1 MSRFDAAII
10 DLDGTLVDTLGD
22 FEVALNLTFA
32 DLGLPGASRHAVS
45 LAIGK
50 GSEHLI
56 RTLLGPAKQHLYIR
70 AWDHYQAHYQN
81 INGQHSDVFEGVIE
95 GLERLLRAQWR
106 LACLTNKPVDF
117 ARELLRLK
125 GLEPYFQ
132 AVFGGDSFERKKPDP
147 LPVRA
152 TCQALGTSP
161 ERTLMV
167 GDSRN
172 DALAAN
178 GAGCEVV
185 LMRYGYNHGEPV
197 ESVPALAYLDRLD
210 DLPREWWAI

>member
-125 GLEPYFQ
+125 GLERYFQ

-152 TCQALGTSP
+152 TCQALGTLP

-210 DLPREWWAI
+210 DLPREWWAN

>member
-22 FEVALNLTFA
+22 CEVALNLTFA

-125 GLEPYFQ
+125 GLERYFQ

-152 TCQALGTSP
+152 SCQALGTLP

-210 DLPREWWAI
+210 DLPREWWAN

>member
-152 TCQALGTSP
+152 TCQALGTLP

-210 DLPREWWAI
+210 DLPREWWAN

>member
-32 DLGLPGASRHAVS
+32 DLGLPSASRHAVS

-152 TCQALGTSP
+152 TCQALGTLP

-210 DLPREWWAI
+210 DLPREWWAN

>member
-32 DLGLPGASRHAVS
+32 DLGLPSASRHAVS

-125 GLEPYFQ
+125 G
-132 AVFGGDSFERKKPDP
+132 
-147 LPVRA
+147 
-152 TCQALGTSP
+152 
-161 ERTLMV
+161 
-167 GDSRN
+167 
-172 DALAAN
+172 
-178 GAGCEVV
+178 
-185 LMRYGYNHGEPV
+185 
-197 ESVPALAYLDRLD
+197 
-210 DLPREWWAI
+210 

>member
-32 DLGLPGASRHAVS
+32 DLGLPSASRHAVS

-152 TCQALGTSP
+152 TCQALGTLP

-197 ESVPALAYLDRLD
+197 ESMPALAYLDRLD
-210 DLPREWWAI
+210 DLPREWWAN

>member
-32 DLGLPGASRHAVS
+32 DLGLPSASRHAVS

-152 TCQALGTSP
+152 TCQALGSLP

>member
-1 MSRFDAAII
+1 MES
-10 DLDGTLVDTLGD
+10 
-22 FEVALNLTFA
+22 
-32 DLGLPGASRHAVS
+32 
-45 LAIGK
+45 
-50 GSEHLI
+50 
-56 RTLLGPAKQHLYIR
+56 
-70 AWDHYQAHYQN
+70 
-81 INGQHSDVFEGVIE
+81 
-95 GLERLLRAQWR
+95 
-106 LACLTNKPVDF
+106 
-117 ARELLRLK
+117 
-125 GLEPYFQ
+125 YFQ

-152 TCQALGTSP
+152 TCQALGSLP

-210 DLPREWWAI
+210 DLPREWWAN

>member
-32 DLGLPGASRHAVS
+32 DLGLPSASRHAVS

-81 INGQHSDVFEGVIE
+81 INGQHSDVFAGVTE
-95 GLERLLRAQWR
+95 GLERLTQAQWR

-117 ARELLRLK
+117 ARDLLRLK
-125 GLEPYFQ
+125 GLDRYFQ

-152 TCQALGTSP
+152 TCQALGSLP

-178 GAGCEVV
+178 GAGCDVV

-197 ESVPALAYLDRLD
+197 ETVPALAYLDRLD
-210 DLPREWWAI
+210 DLPSEWLAL

>member
-32 DLGLPGASRHAVS
+32 DLGLPSASRHAFS

-152 TCQALGTSP
+152 TCQALGTLP

-210 DLPREWWAI
+210 DLPREWWAN

>member
-1 MSRFDAAII
+1 MPRFDAAII

-32 DLGLPGASRHAVS
+32 DLGLPSASRHAVS

-152 TCQALGTSP
+152 TCQALGTLP

-210 DLPREWWAI
+210 DLPHEWWAN

>member
-32 DLGLPGASRHAVS
+32 DLGLPSASRHAVS

-152 TCQALGTSP
+152 TCQALGTLP

>member
-1 MSRFDAAII
+1 MSRYDAAII

-32 DLGLPGASRHAVS
+32 DLGLPSASRHAVS

-152 TCQALGTSP
+152 TCQALGTLP

-210 DLPREWWAI
+210 DLPHEWWAN

>member
-117 ARELLRLK
+117 ARELLHLK

-152 TCQALGTSP
+152 TCQALGTLP

-210 DLPREWWAI
+210 DLPREWWAN

>member
-32 DLGLPGASRHAVS
+32 DLGLPSASRHAVS

-152 TCQALGTSP
+152 TCQALGTLP

-210 DLPREWWAI
+210 DLPHEWWAN

>member
-1 MSRFDAAII
+1 MPRFDAAII

-32 DLGLPGASRHAVS
+32 DLGLPSASRHAVS

-117 ARELLRLK
+117 ARELLHLK

-152 TCQALGTSP
+152 TCQALGTLP

-210 DLPREWWAI
+210 DLPHEWWAN

>member
-1 MSRFDAAII
+1 MPRFDAAII

-32 DLGLPGASRHAVS
+32 DLGLPSASRHAVS

-152 TCQALGTSP
+152 TCQALGTLP

-197 ESVPALAYLDRLD
+197 ESMPALAYLDRLD
-210 DLPREWWAI
+210 DLPREWWAN

>member
-1 MSRFDAAII
+1 VLFRS
-10 DLDGTLVDTLGD
+10 LGD
-22 FEVALNLTFA
+22 FEVALNLTFV
-32 DLGLPGASRHAVS
+32 DLGLPMASRQAVS

-70 AWDHYQAHYQN
+70 AWDHYQAHHQN
-81 INGQHSDVFEGVIE
+81 INSQHSDVFAGLVE
-95 GLERLLRAQWR
+95 GLDRFAQTQSR

-117 ARELLRLK
+117 ARDLLRLK

-152 TCQALGTSP
+152 TCQALGSLP

>member
-1 MSRFDAAII
+1 MSRYDAAII

-32 DLGLPGASRHAVS
+32 DLGLPSASRHAVS

-152 TCQALGTSP
+152 TCQALGTLP

-210 DLPREWWAI
+210 DLPREWWAN

>member
-1 MSRFDAAII
+1 MSRYDAAII

-32 DLGLPGASRHAVS
+32 DLGLPSASRHAVS

-81 INGQHSDVFEGVIE
+81 INGKHSDVFEGVIE

-152 TCQALGTSP
+152 TCQALGTLP

-210 DLPREWWAI
+210 DLPREWWAN

>member
-152 TCQALGTSP
+152 SCQALGTLP

-210 DLPREWWAI
+210 DLPREWWAN

>member
-1 MSRFDAAII
+1 MPRFDAAII

-32 DLGLPGASRHAVS
+32 DLGLPSASRHAVS

-152 TCQALGTSP
+152 TCQALGTLP

-210 DLPREWWAI
+210 DLPREWWAN